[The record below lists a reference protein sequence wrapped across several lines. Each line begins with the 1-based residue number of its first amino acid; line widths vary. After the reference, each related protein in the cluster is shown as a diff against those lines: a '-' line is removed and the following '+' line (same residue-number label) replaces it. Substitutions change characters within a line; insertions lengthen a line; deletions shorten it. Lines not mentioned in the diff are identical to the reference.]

1 MHRLHIA
8 HGVCSFRESVEY
20 SLLSTPLQ
28 DIFTPNIVAATEEN
42 ARRDARLT
50 AGRVYLIDLETCR
63 QFEHGP
69 GVQTAVPLL
78 DTHVI
83 PPLEMTA
90 FDPFSW
96 DVYISKS
103 CTLLSSATA
112 VDEGG
117 SYPSHRL
124 VMIRY
129 GQRAST
135 RYCTITYDGYRPDIR
150 GLVIIR
156 DHSLS
161 NSFHSPVSVLT
172 KRSVHSHAQGLLSAG
187 AGRMNE
193 HSNNNV
199 SPARTEPQLRDG
211 CQ

>member
-1 MHRLHIA
+1 M
-8 HGVCSFRESVEY
+8 
-20 SLLSTPLQ
+20 
-28 DIFTPNIVAATEEN
+28 
-42 ARRDARLT
+42 ARRWL
-50 AGRVYLIDLETCR
+50 DLEESWIPAR
-63 QFEHGP
+63 KISSERDSHGL
-69 GVQTAVPLL
+69 AV
-78 DTHVI
+78 
-83 PPLEMTA
+83 
-90 FDPFSW
+90 
-96 DVYISKS
+96 ISKS

-112 VDEGG
+112 ADEGG